1 MPLQNVYTVIAYVQ
15 YTAGDCIFQFL
26 TKRKI
31 SPRILLFRNSRKPF
45 DARYMNFYNESKNK
59 GR

>member
-26 TKRKI
+26 KKRKFFFAYYFSAI
-31 SPRILLFRNSRKPF
+31 AGKPF
-45 DARYMNFYNESKNK
+45 DARHTDFYNESKNEW
-59 GR
+59 G